1 MKFDE
6 LNKLFGAY
14 FKVMDI
20 SEEDKKKRI
29 DYAFLFY
36 DAVWYVLT
44 MIRVEQERDRLQD
57 KESYRVSLEYR
68 IRDSL
73 TYDEIEDIP
82 YEEVDEYIKTVT
94 EDIIDTT
101 FRHLDEEYFLSERR
115 AILIAQNEANTVM
128 NGADFFNA
136 KKSGKTHKQ
145 WIAELDEK
153 TREWHFEVDGTFIPI
168 DEKFKVGDDEM
179 RFPHDPMA
187 SPENIVNCRCTCI
200 YS

>member
-20 SEEDKKKRI
+20 SEEDRKKRI

-36 DAVWYVLT
+36 EAVWYVLT
-44 MIRVEQERDRLQD
+44 MIRLENERNRLDD

-68 IRDSL
+68 IKDI
-73 TYDEIEDIP
+73 IEDTP
-82 YEEVDEYIKTVT
+82 VDEEYIENIT

-101 FRHLDEEYFLSERR
+101 FRHLDDEYFLSERR
-115 AILIAQNEANTVM
+115 AVLIAQNEANTVM

-145 WIAELDEK
+145 WIAQLDEK
-153 TREWHFEVDGTFIPI
+153 TREWHLLIDGTFIPI
-168 DEKFKVGDDEM
+168 DEKFKVGGEEM
-179 RFPHDPMA
+179 RFPHDPTA
-187 SPENIVNCRCTCI
+187 SPENLVNCRCTCI

>member
-20 SEEDKKKRI
+20 PEKDRKKRI

-36 DAVWYVLT
+36 DAVWYILT
-44 MIRVEQERDRLQD
+44 MIRLENEKNRLEG
-57 KESYRVSLEYR
+57 KESYRISLEYR
-68 IRDSL
+68 IRD
-73 TYDEIEDIP
+73 IMEDIS
-82 YEEVDEYIKTVT
+82 YDDEYINTVT

-115 AILIAQNEANTVM
+115 AILIAQNEANTIM
-128 NGADFFNA
+128 NSADYYEA

-145 WIAELDEK
+145 WIAELDDR
-153 TREWHFEVDGTFIPI
+153 TREWHILADGTFIPI
-168 DEKFKVGDDEM
+168 DEKFKVGEDEM
-179 RFPHDPMA
+179 RFPHDPTA
-187 SPENIVNCRCTCI
+187 SPENIINCRCTCI

>member
-20 SEEDKKKRI
+20 SEEDRKKRI

-36 DAVWYVLT
+36 EAVWYVLT
-44 MIRVEQERDRLQD
+44 MIRLENERNRLDD

-68 IRDSL
+68 IKDI
-73 TYDEIEDIP
+73 IEDTP
-82 YEEVDEYIKTVT
+82 VDEEYIEHIT

-101 FRHLDEEYFLSERR
+101 FRHLDDEYFLSERR
-115 AILIAQNEANTVM
+115 AVLIAQNEANTVM

-145 WIAELDEK
+145 WIAQLDET
-153 TREWHFEVDGTFIPI
+153 TREWHLEADGTFIPI
-168 DEKFKVGDDEM
+168 DEKFKVGGEEM
-179 RFPHDPMA
+179 RFPHDPTA
-187 SPENIVNCRCTCI
+187 SPENLVNCRCTCI

>member
-29 DYAFLFY
+29 DCAFFFY
-36 DAVWYVLT
+36 DAVWYILT
-44 MIRVEQERDRLQD
+44 MIRLENERNRLDD
-57 KESYRVSLEYR
+57 KDSYRVSLEYR

-73 TYDEIEDIP
+73 KDIP
-82 YEEVDEYIKTVT
+82 YDDDYIETMTEEV
-94 EDIIDTT
+94 IDTT

-115 AILIAQNEANTVM
+115 AVLIAQNEANTVM
-128 NGADFFNA
+128 NGVDFFNA
-136 KKSGKTHKQ
+136 KESGKTHKQ
-145 WIAELDEK
+145 WIAELDDK
-153 TREWHFEVDGTFIPI
+153 TREWHIQADGTFIPI
-168 DEKFKVGDDEM
+168 DEMFKVGTDEM
-179 RFPHDPMA
+179 RFPHDYLNG
-187 SPENIVNCRCTCI
+187 SPENLVNCRCTCI

>member
-20 SEEDKKKRI
+20 SEEDRKKRI
-29 DYAFLFY
+29 DYAFFFY
-36 DAVWYVLT
+36 DAVWYILT
-44 MIRVEQERDRLQD
+44 MIRLENERDRLQD

-68 IRDSL
+68 L
-73 TYDEIEDIP
+73 KELDIP
-82 YEEVDEYIKTVT
+82 YDDEYIENVT

-101 FRHLDEEYFLSERR
+101 FRHLDDEYFLSERR
-115 AILIAQNEANTVM
+115 AVLIAQNEANTVM

-145 WIAELDEK
+145 WIAQIDET
-153 TREWHFEVDGTFIPI
+153 TREWHWLVDGTFLPI
-168 DEKFKVGDDEM
+168 DEKFKVGEDEM
-179 RFPHDPMA
+179 RFPHDPTA
-187 SPENIVNCRCTCI
+187 SPENIINCRCACI

>member
-20 SEEDKKKRI
+20 SEEDRKKRI

-36 DAVWYVLT
+36 EAVWYVLT
-44 MIRVEQERDRLQD
+44 MIRLENERNRLDD

-68 IRDSL
+68 IKDI
-73 TYDEIEDIP
+73 IEDTP
-82 YEEVDEYIKTVT
+82 VDEEYIENIT

-101 FRHLDEEYFLSERR
+101 FRHLDDEYFLSERR
-115 AILIAQNEANTVM
+115 AVLIAQNEANTVM

-145 WIAELDEK
+145 WIAQLDEK
-153 TREWHFEVDGTFIPI
+153 TREWHMEVDGDFIPI
-168 DEKFKVGDDEM
+168 DEKFKVGGEEM
-179 RFPHDPMA
+179 RFPHDPTA
-187 SPENIVNCRCTCI
+187 SPENLVNCRCTCI

>member
-20 SEEDKKKRI
+20 SEEDRKKRI

-36 DAVWYVLT
+36 EAVWYVLT
-44 MIRVEQERDRLQD
+44 MIRLENERNRLDD

-68 IRDSL
+68 IKDI
-73 TYDEIEDIP
+73 IEDTP
-82 YEEVDEYIKTVT
+82 VDEEYIENIT

-101 FRHLDEEYFLSERR
+101 FRHLDDEYFLSERR
-115 AILIAQNEANTVM
+115 AVLIAQNEANTVM

-145 WIAELDEK
+145 WIAERDDK
-153 TREWHFEVDGTFIPI
+153 TREWHLLIDGTFIPI
-168 DEKFKVGDDEM
+168 DEKFKVGGEEM
-179 RFPHDPMA
+179 RFPHDPTA
-187 SPENIVNCRCTCI
+187 SPENLVNCRCTCK

>member
-20 SEEDKKKRI
+20 SEEDRKKRI
-29 DYAFLFY
+29 NYAFLFY
-36 DAVWYVLT
+36 EAVWYVLT
-44 MIRVEQERDRLQD
+44 MIRLENERNRLDD

-68 IRDSL
+68 IKDI
-73 TYDEIEDIP
+73 IEDTP
-82 YEEVDEYIKTVT
+82 VDEEYIEHIT

-101 FRHLDEEYFLSERR
+101 FRHLDDEYFLSERR
-115 AILIAQNEANTVM
+115 AVLIAQNEANTVM

-145 WIAELDEK
+145 WIAQIDET
-153 TREWHFEVDGTFIPI
+153 TRGWHLEADGTFIPI
-168 DEKFKVGDDEM
+168 DEKFKVGGEEM
-179 RFPHDPMA
+179 RFPHDPTA
-187 SPENIVNCRCTCI
+187 SPENLVNCRCTCI

>member
-20 SEEDKKKRI
+20 SEEDRKKRI

-36 DAVWYVLT
+36 EAVWYVLT
-44 MIRVEQERDRLQD
+44 MIRLENERNRLDD

-68 IRDSL
+68 IKDI
-73 TYDEIEDIP
+73 IEDTP
-82 YEEVDEYIKTVT
+82 VDEEYIENIT

-101 FRHLDEEYFLSERR
+101 FRHMDDEYFLSERR
-115 AILIAQNEANTVM
+115 AVLIAQNEANTVM

-145 WIAELDEK
+145 WIAERDDK
-153 TREWHFEVDGTFIPI
+153 TREWHLLIDGTFIPI
-168 DEKFKVGDDEM
+168 DEKFKVGGEEM
-179 RFPHDPMA
+179 RFPHDPTA
-187 SPENIVNCRCTCI
+187 SPENLVNCRCTCI

>member
-20 SEEDKKKRI
+20 SEEDRKKRI

-36 DAVWYVLT
+36 EAVWYVLT
-44 MIRVEQERDRLQD
+44 MIRLENERNRLDD

-68 IRDSL
+68 IKDI
-73 TYDEIEDIP
+73 IEDTP
-82 YEEVDEYIKTVT
+82 VDEEYIENIT

-101 FRHLDEEYFLSERR
+101 FRHLNDEYFLSERR
-115 AILIAQNEANTVM
+115 AVLIAQNEANTVM
-128 NGADFFNA
+128 NGVDFFNA

-145 WIAELDEK
+145 WIAERDDK
-153 TREWHFEVDGTFIPI
+153 TREWHLLIDGTFIPI
-168 DEKFKVGDDEM
+168 DEKFKVGGEEM
-179 RFPHDPMA
+179 RFPHDPTA
-187 SPENIVNCRCTCI
+187 SPENLVNCRCTCI

>member
-20 SEEDKKKRI
+20 SEEDRKKRI

-36 DAVWYVLT
+36 EAVWYVLT
-44 MIRVEQERDRLQD
+44 MIRLENERNRLDD

-68 IRDSL
+68 IKDI
-73 TYDEIEDIP
+73 IEDTP
-82 YEEVDEYIKTVT
+82 VDEEYIENITA
-94 EDIIDTT
+94 DIIDTT
-101 FRHLDEEYFLSERR
+101 FRHLDDEYFLSERR
-115 AILIAQNEANTVM
+115 AVLIAQNEANTVM

-145 WIAELDEK
+145 WIAERDDK
-153 TREWHFEVDGTFIPI
+153 TREWHLLIDGTFIPI
-168 DEKFKVGDDEM
+168 DEKFKVGGEEM
-179 RFPHDPMA
+179 RFPHDPTA
-187 SPENIVNCRCTCI
+187 SPENLVNCRCTCI

>member
-20 SEEDKKKRI
+20 SEEDRKKRI

-36 DAVWYVLT
+36 EAVWYVLT
-44 MIRVEQERDRLQD
+44 MIRLENERNRLDD

-68 IRDSL
+68 IKDI
-73 TYDEIEDIP
+73 IEDTP
-82 YEEVDEYIKTVT
+82 VDEEYIENIT

-101 FRHLDEEYFLSERR
+101 FRHLDDEYFLSERR
-115 AILIAQNEANTVM
+115 AVLIAQNEANTVM

-145 WIAELDEK
+145 WISQIDET
-153 TREWHFEVDGTFIPI
+153 TREWHLLIDGTFIPI
-168 DEKFKVGDDEM
+168 DEKFKVGGEEM
-179 RFPHDPMA
+179 RFPHDPTA
-187 SPENIVNCRCTCI
+187 SPENLVNCRCTCI

>member
-20 SEEDKKKRI
+20 SEEDRKKRI

-36 DAVWYVLT
+36 EAVWYVLT
-44 MIRVEQERDRLQD
+44 MIRLENERNRLDD

-68 IRDSL
+68 IKDI
-73 TYDEIEDIP
+73 IEDTP
-82 YEEVDEYIKTVT
+82 VDEGYIENITA
-94 EDIIDTT
+94 DIIDTT
-101 FRHLDEEYFLSERR
+101 FRHLDDEYFLSERR
-115 AILIAQNEANTVM
+115 AVLIAQNEANTVM

-145 WIAELDEK
+145 WIAQIDET
-153 TREWHFEVDGTFIPI
+153 TRGWHLEADGTFIPI
-168 DEKFKVGDDEM
+168 DEKFKVGGEEM
-179 RFPHDPMA
+179 RFPHDPTA
-187 SPENIVNCRCTCI
+187 SPENLVNCRCTCI

>member
-20 SEEDKKKRI
+20 SEEDRKKRI

-36 DAVWYVLT
+36 EAVWYVLT
-44 MIRVEQERDRLQD
+44 MIRLENERNRLDD

-68 IRDSL
+68 IKDI
-73 TYDEIEDIP
+73 IENTP
-82 YEEVDEYIKTVT
+82 VDEEYIENIT

-101 FRHLDEEYFLSERR
+101 FRHLDDEYFLSERR
-115 AILIAQNEANTVM
+115 AVLIAQNEANTVM

-145 WIAELDEK
+145 WIAERDDK
-153 TREWHFEVDGTFIPI
+153 TREWHLLIDGTFIPI
-168 DEKFKVGDDEM
+168 DEKFKVGGEEM
-179 RFPHDPMA
+179 RFPHDPTA
-187 SPENIVNCRCTCI
+187 SPENLVNCRCTCI

>member
-20 SEEDKKKRI
+20 SEEDRKKRI

-36 DAVWYVLT
+36 EAVWYVLT
-44 MIRVEQERDRLQD
+44 MIRLENERNRLDD

-68 IRDSL
+68 IKDI
-73 TYDEIEDIP
+73 IEDTP
-82 YEEVDEYIKTVT
+82 VDEEYIENIT

-101 FRHLDEEYFLSERR
+101 FRHLDDEYFLSERR
-115 AILIAQNEANTVM
+115 AVLIAQNEANTVM

-145 WIAELDEK
+145 WIAERDDK
-153 TREWHFEVDGTFIPI
+153 TREWHLLIDGTFIPI
-168 DEKFKVGDDEM
+168 DEKFKVGGEEM
-179 RFPHDPMA
+179 RFPHDPTA
-187 SPENIVNCRCTCI
+187 SPENLVNCRCTCI

>member
-20 SEEDKKKRI
+20 SEEDRKKRI

-36 DAVWYVLT
+36 EAVWYVLT
-44 MIRVEQERDRLQD
+44 MIRLENERNRLDD

-68 IRDSL
+68 IKDI
-73 TYDEIEDIP
+73 IEDTP
-82 YEEVDEYIKTVT
+82 VDEEYIENITK
-94 EDIIDTT
+94 DIIDTT
-101 FRHLDEEYFLSERR
+101 FRHLDDEYFLSERR
-115 AILIAQNEANTVM
+115 AVLIAQNEANTVM

-145 WIAELDEK
+145 WIAQLDEK
-153 TREWHFEVDGTFIPI
+153 TREWHMEVDGDFIPI
-168 DEKFKVGDDEM
+168 DDRFKVGKEEM
-179 RFPHDPMA
+179 RFPHDPLA
-187 SPENIVNCRCTCI
+187 SAENIVNCRCTCI